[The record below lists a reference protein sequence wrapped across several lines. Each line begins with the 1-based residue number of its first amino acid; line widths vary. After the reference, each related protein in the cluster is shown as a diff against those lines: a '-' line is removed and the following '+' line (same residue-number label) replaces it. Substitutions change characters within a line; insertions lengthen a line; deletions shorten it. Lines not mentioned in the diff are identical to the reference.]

1 MTFYVENE
9 TQENLHIDIEKTA
22 FLVMEEALA
31 LEDCPY
37 EVEINVLLT
46 DNQGIRAYNKEY
58 RGIDKETDVL
68 SFPNMDYQQPAD
80 FSLAEEREEDY
91 FNPETGELLL
101 GDIIINVD
109 KVLEQAGSY
118 GHSPLREYAFLVAH
132 SMLHLLGYDHV
143 NGEEEAAIMEKKQSQ
158 ILERLHITRD

>member
-22 FLVMEEALA
+22 FLVIEEALT

-46 DNQGIRAYNKEY
+46 DNQGIRGYNKEY

-68 SFPNMDYQQPAD
+68 SFPNVDYEQPAD
-80 FSLAEEREEDY
+80 FSLVEEREEDY

-109 KVLEQAGSY
+109 KVLEQASSY
-118 GHSPLREYAFLVAH
+118 GHSTLREYAFLVAH

-143 NGEEEAAIMEKKQSQ
+143 NGEKEAAIMEEKQSQ

>member
-9 TQENLHIDIEKTA
+9 TQEILHIDIEKTA

-68 SFPNMDYQQPAD
+68 SFPNVDYQQPAD

>member
-46 DNQGIRAYNKEY
+46 DNQGVRAYNKEY

-68 SFPNMDYQQPAD
+68 SFPNVDYQQPAD

>member
-68 SFPNMDYQQPAD
+68 SFPNVDYQQPAD

>member
-9 TQENLHIDIEKTA
+9 TQEILHIDIEKTA

-31 LEDCPY
+31 LEGCPY

-58 RGIDKETDVL
+58 RGIDTETDVL
-68 SFPNMDYQQPAD
+68 SFPNVDYQQPAD